1 MQVSFSRVL
10 DSDRAQY
17 AIGQVKATTTWR
29 AGHGPIADV
38 DREIAIRAL
47 VREAEEYGADAV
59 VDVSFSS
66 EEVRGA
72 DVGGVTLRR
81 FTATGT
87 AVRLAVAA

>member
-17 AIGQVKATTTWR
+17 TIGQVKATTTWR
-29 AGHGPIADV
+29 AGHGPIADI

-66 EEVRGA
+66 EEVRA